1 MKKMTLP
8 VGPLLEKLSALTP
21 LHKGLVVAATFL
33 VLGAGFYFLKYQ
45 DQINKAQRLRVA
57 IADQEKKLNSLKQA
71 AVQVAA
77 LQKELE
83 QSEEEFTRLLSFL
96 PDQKEIPGLLEKVS
110 QLGAQVGLE
119 NILFQ
124 PQVEQAKEFY
134 AMIPVRLDLI
144 GTYHE
149 LGTFFDRI
157 SKLNRILKVDSVTL
171 TRQKDSARLQVNC
184 TIVTYRFVEKP
195 PQPAPAAPP
204 AKKK

>member
-1 MKKMTLP
+1 MKKITLP

-45 DQINKAQRLRVA
+45 DQVNKIQKLRVA
-57 IADQEKKLNSLKQA
+57 IADQERKLNSLKQA

-157 SKLNRILKVDSVTL
+157 SKLNRILKVDSITL

>member
-1 MKKMTLP
+1 MKKITLP

-45 DQINKAQRLRVA
+45 DQVNKVQKLRVA
-57 IADQEKKLNSLKQA
+57 IADQERKLNSLKQA

-83 QSEEEFTRLLSFL
+83 QSEEEFKRLLSFL

>member
-1 MKKMTLP
+1 MKKITLP

-21 LHKGLVVAATFL
+21 LHKGLVVAATFM

-45 DQINKAQRLRVA
+45 DQVNKIQKLRVA
-57 IADQEKKLNSLKQA
+57 IADQERKLNSLKQA

-83 QSEEEFTRLLSFL
+83 QSEEEFKRLLSFL

-157 SKLNRILKVDSVTL
+157 SKLNRILKVDSITL

>member
-1 MKKMTLP
+1 MIKMTLP

>member
-1 MKKMTLP
+1 MRKNLLP
-8 VGPLLEKLSALTP
+8 VGPLLEKLSTLTQLQKALVIAITI
-21 LHKGLVVAATFL
+21 LVMGV
-33 VLGAGFYFLKYQ
+33 GFYFLKYQ
-45 DQINKAQRLRVA
+45 DQTARVKKLRAA

-71 AVQVAA
+71 SIEVAA

-83 QSEEEFTRLLSFL
+83 QAEEEFARLLSFL

-124 PQVEQAKEFY
+124 PQAEMPKEFY

-149 LGTFFDRI
+149 LGIFFDRI
-157 SKLNRILKVDSVTL
+157 SKLNRILKVDNVTL

-184 TIVTYRFVEKP
+184 TVVTYRFVEKP
-195 PQPAPAAPP
+195 PQPASAVPS

>member
-1 MKKMTLP
+1 MKKITLP

-45 DQINKAQRLRVA
+45 DQVNKIQKLRVA
-57 IADQEKKLNSLKQA
+57 IADQERKLNSLKQA

-83 QSEEEFTRLLSFL
+83 QSEEEFKRLLSFL

-157 SKLNRILKVDSVTL
+157 SKLNRILKVDSITL

>member
-1 MKKMTLP
+1 M
-8 VGPLLEKLSALTP
+8 
-21 LHKGLVVAATFL
+21 
-33 VLGAGFYFLKYQ
+33 
-45 DQINKAQRLRVA
+45 
-57 IADQEKKLNSLKQA
+57 
-71 AVQVAA
+71 
-77 LQKELE
+77 
-83 QSEEEFTRLLSFL
+83 
-96 PDQKEIPGLLEKVS
+96 
-110 QLGAQVGLE
+110 GAQVGLE